1 MSRLIKYLV
10 LNFLLLPGSS
20 FGFTLDGCRGMCKN
34 EFSICTASIPSVP
47 CNLESKDA
55 ICHAPEAKTA
65 FKQCDISKEKCYES
79 CSQHA
84 FKYYSL
90 GSGPIEKQDLEWVQP
105 GVFTFSECTT
115 FFGGDRAPTRYADE
129 KYYDK
134 RSCIKAYIEDDRCA
148 LIAQHI
154 EKIGLSD
161 QCITWLINEVSACR
175 KFLKEASRECSKLA
189 K

>member
-1 MSRLIKYLV
+1 MPRLTKYVV
-10 LNFLLLPGSS
+10 LNLLLLHSTS
-20 FGFTLDGCRGMCKN
+20 FGFTLDGCREKCKN
-34 EFSICTASIPSVP
+34 EFSICTAPIPSVP

-55 ICHAPEAKTA
+55 DCHKTEARTA
-65 FKQCDISKEKCYES
+65 FKHCDTSKEKCYES
-79 CSQHA
+79 CAQHA

-90 GSGPIEKQDLEWVQP
+90 GADPSETQSVEWVQP
-105 GVFTFSECTT
+105 GEYTFSKCTI
-115 FFGGDRAPTRYADE
+115 FFGGDSVPTVTNDV

-148 LIAQHI
+148 VIAHYIQ
-154 EKIGLSD
+154 KIGLSE
-161 QCITWLINEVSACR
+161 QCIPWLINEVSACR